1 MVEAEGRATTA
12 EADRDEAARG
22 HARFADDLKSRM
34 VADKER
40 VLQIEEMGQ
49 DLEAARE
56 VALVSKRQA
65 EKAIELERDAQRMQG

>member
-1 MVEAEGRATTA
+1 
-12 EADRDEAARG
+12 
-22 HARFADDLKSRM
+22 M

-65 EKAIELERDAQRMQG
+65 EKAVELERDVRKRMQRLEMELQKVQHSE

>member
-1 MVEAEGRATTA
+1 MAEARMVEAEGRATTA

-56 VALVSKRQA
+56 VALCVQA
-65 EKAIELERDAQRMQG
+65 TSRKSHRT